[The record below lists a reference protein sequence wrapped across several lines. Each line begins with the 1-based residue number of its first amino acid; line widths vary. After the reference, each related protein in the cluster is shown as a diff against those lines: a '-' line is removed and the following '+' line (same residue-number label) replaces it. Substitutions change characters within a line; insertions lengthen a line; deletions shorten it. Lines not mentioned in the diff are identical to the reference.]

1 MPRWPS
7 QKTYVRPSTW
17 PQESVRGAAEV
28 LRKEGEAM
36 IKSGVVDWTML
47 ARIAL
52 QAGDDE
58 RRRIKGPDIEQHME
72 A

>member
-7 QKTYVRPSTW
+7 QKPRPSTW
-17 PQESVRGAAEV
+17 PQESVRGAADV

-58 RRRIKGPDIEQHME
+58 RRRVKLLPERE
-72 A
+72 SA